1 MRQQPCNPSHF
12 MKEYFFQDNMGKPMD
27 RVDGRLKVT
36 GGAKYSAE
44 FELPNM
50 SHGVLVGSTIT
61 KGRIKSID
69 TKAAERAPGVLAVL
83 HYQNSP
89 KVPGYVQAAHPTE
102 PKPIGQQHRVF
113 YDEQVYFNDQPI
125 AIVVADTLE
134 RARYA
139 ARLVKAQYEEEKHAT
154 SFPKHQG
161 KAFLPTAAQR
171 NPKHGLNDYVR
182 GKADAYKG
190 ENLKIESEYVIPSE
204 MHNPMELQSII
215 AHWEAPDRLTV
226 YDKTQ
231 AVIGSQNAFAREW
244 KIPVENV
251 KVIATFVGGAFGNG
265 LHTWPHETAA
275 IIAAKKVNR
284 PVKLMLT
291 REQMFTMVGYRPFAW
306 QKVGMSATP
315 DGKITAITH
324 EAIGQTSSYEEF
336 TESTL
341 QQTRM
346 MYTSPNVTTRYR
358 ILPLDVSTPIWMR
371 GPGEATGAF
380 ALESA
385 MDEMAHVLKMDPL
398 EFRLKN
404 HTDRD
409 PERNLPW
416 STKFLKEAMLMGA
429 EKIGW
434 NKRQLQPG
442 SLRNGDWLVGYG
454 MGVGTFGAHRNRAS
468 AKATMFAD
476 GRVVIQS
483 ATTDIGPGTGTVMVQ
498 IAADALG
505 ISPDKIIFELGNSL
519 FPPAPSQGG
528 SATVASVGSAVRDA
542 CIALKKKLASLT
554 TGNADSG
561 FRNAKYEDLTFQ
573 NGQISLT
580 SSPGT
585 KLSYTDVLKQQKLPE
600 IEVTEESRPSNEE
613 RQKYSMYSFSVH
625 FAEVQVHQL
634 TGQVK
639 VTKVVTCA
647 DAGKIVNK
655 KTAGNQMI
663 GGAVG
668 GIGMALT
675 EGAVIDD
682 RFGRYVTKDF
692 AEYHIP
698 VHADTPDIDVVF
710 VDKPDFINN
719 AMGTK
724 GIGEIAIIGVAPA
737 ITNAIFNATGKRIN
751 ELPVTPDKLI

>member
-1 MRQQPCNPSHF
+1 
-12 MKEYFFQDNMGKPMD
+12 MD

-36 GGAKYSAE
+36 GAAKYSAE
-44 FELPNM
+44 YELPNM
-50 SHGVLVGSTIT
+50 AYGVLVGSTIT

-69 TKAAERAPGVLAVL
+69 TKAAERAPGVIAVL
-83 HYQNSP
+83 HYQNAP
-89 KVPGYVQAAHPTE
+89 KVPGYIQAAHPTE
-102 PKPIGQQHRVF
+102 PKPVGQPHRVF
-113 YDEQVYFNDQPI
+113 YDDKVYFNDQPI

-139 ARLVKAQYEEEKHAT
+139 ARLVKAQYEEDKHAT
-154 SFPKHQG
+154 DFLKHQS
-161 KAFLPTAAQR
+161 KAILPTHAQR
-171 NPKHGLNDYVR
+171 NPKHYLNDYVK
-182 GKADAYKG
+182 GKEDAYKG
-190 ENLKIESEYVIPSE
+190 EPLKVEGEYVIPTE
-204 MHNPMELQSII
+204 FHNPIELQAIV
-215 AHWEAPDRLTV
+215 AHWEADNRLTV

-231 AVIGSQNAFAREW
+231 AVIGTQNAFAKEW
-244 KIPVENV
+244 NIPVENV

-284 PVKLMLT
+284 PVKVMLT

-306 QKVGMSATP
+306 QKMGMSATK

-336 TESTL
+336 TESVL

-346 MYTSPNVTTRYR
+346 MYTSPNITTRYR

-385 MDEMAHVLKMDPL
+385 MDEMAYVLKMDPL
-398 EFRLKN
+398 EFRIKN

-409 PERNLPW
+409 PERDLPW
-416 STKFLKEAMLMGA
+416 STKYLTEAMQMGA

-434 NKRQLQPG
+434 KNRKLEPG
-442 SLRNGDWLVGYG
+442 TVRNGEWLVGYG
-454 MGVGTFGAHRNRAS
+454 MGVGTFGSHRNRAS
-468 AKATMFAD
+468 ARAVLRSD
-476 GRVVIQS
+476 GTVLIQS
-483 ATTDIGPGTGTVMVQ
+483 ATTDIGPGTGTAMVQ

-505 ISPDKIIFELGNSL
+505 MDPSKITFELGSSL

-528 SATVASVGSAVRDA
+528 SATVASVGSAVQAA
-542 CIALKKKLASLT
+542 CNSLKKKLATMAS
-554 TGNADSG
+554 GNAESSFKG
-561 FRNAKYEDLTFQ
+561 AKYEDLAFKD
-573 NGQISLT
+573 GQVSLANA
-580 SSPGT
+580 PNT
-585 KLSYTDVLKQQKLPE
+585 KLSLTDILKQQRLPE
-600 IEVTEESRPSNEE
+600 LEATEESKPDNPE
-613 RQKYSMYSFSVH
+613 RNKYSMYSFSVH
-625 FAEVQVHQL
+625 FAEVQVHPL
-634 TGQVK
+634 TGQVR
-639 VTKVVTCA
+639 VTKLVSCA

-692 AEYHIP
+692 AEYHVP
-698 VHADTPDIDVVF
+698 VHADSPNIEVAF
-710 VDKPDFINN
+710 VDKPDFIGNPL
-719 AMGTK
+719 GTK
-724 GIGEIAIIGVAPA
+724 GIGEIATIGVAPA
-737 ITNAIFNATGKRIN
+737 IANAIFNATGKRIR
-751 ELPVTPDKLI
+751 ELPITPDKLI